1 MKYFFVEQDQAPQPL
16 QNVENSFNYLKK
28 MLA

>member
-1 MKYFFVEQDQAPQPL
+1 MKYFFVEQDGAPHPFEDVAQ
-16 QNVENSFNYLKK
+16 SYNYLKK